1 MKEHKHYIIV
11 IMNEDK
17 LLQYYDNRWK
27 SYLFLNTKEDLS
39 KYVSTKLNDKIN
51 NIELLDDIVHQKY
64 SIPHHVNK
72 LYHHII
78 YKVTL
83 EKNLPLETFKINGI
97 EYKWFSIEELKN
109 NKRIQEVNSD
119 IVNFV
124 IKKII

>member
-17 LLQYYDNRWK
+17 ILQYYDNRWK

-39 KYVSTKLNDKIN
+39 KYVSTKLNNKIN

-64 SIPHHVNK
+64 SIPYHVNK

-124 IKKII
+124 LKKII